1 MLDSH
6 YRDQA
11 AYHNNGKYKNRISHQ
26 DLKFLY
32 ILFFD
37 NGHDKIK
44 IVDRILYHN
53 VGSNISKYHQDR
65 RMGVGDTSISVQ
77 GLLMTS

>member
-1 MLDSH
+1 MCNYYCISIMLDSH

-11 AYHNNGKYKNRISHQ
+11 AYHNNGKYKNRISYQ

-53 VGSNISKYHQDR
+53 FGSNISKYLH
-65 RMGVGDTSISVQ
+65 
-77 GLLMTS
+77 LLLIVY